1 MNDES
6 PLLGR
11 CPSSNSLPSRSE
23 ELTTK
28 ESQVDHTQRRRLSPT
43 HVSDA
48 HALLSNTS
56 NSENLTHVR
65 PLLIRFGS
73 SFFEPFRDES
83 GSSQSVR
90 GGLSSIAI
98 AGTILGVFMP
108 KNATLPTPWYRVVS
122 SMLGYTYFLA
132 WSVSFYPQI
141 VANYQR
147 GSTVGLSSDF
157 STINHV
163 GYICYSIYTTSFFW
177 SQDVNALFKE
187 RYGQDAK
194 ITVQSNDVA
203 FALHALVLSFVW
215 VFQIFYFGGFKM
227 QGLTLSIRFAIV
239 GITLICSGV
248 ALSIK
253 AGWTDLSW
261 LDFLYLLSLVKVL
274 ITITK
279 YVPQVL
285 LNIRRK
291 STVGWSIWNVTL
303 DVMGGSLSMMQ
314 LVLDSV
320 DLEDWTGIT
329 GNLAKLGLSVV
340 TIVFDAIFLFQHYVL
355 YRHSESGSSVVV

>member
-1 MNDES
+1 
-6 PLLGR
+6 
-11 CPSSNSLPSRSE
+11 
-23 ELTTK
+23 
-28 ESQVDHTQRRRLSPT
+28 
-43 HVSDA
+43 
-48 HALLSNTS
+48 
-56 NSENLTHVR
+56 
-65 PLLIRFGS
+65 
-73 SFFEPFRDES
+73 
-83 GSSQSVR
+83 
-90 GGLSSIAI
+90 
-98 AGTILGVFMP
+98 
-108 KNATLPTPWYRVVS
+108 
-122 SMLGYTYFLA
+122 
-132 WSVSFYPQI
+132 
-141 VANYQR
+141 
-147 GSTVGLSSDF
+147 
-157 STINHV
+157 
-163 GYICYSIYTTSFFW
+163 
-177 SQDVNALFKE
+177 
-187 RYGQDAK
+187 
-194 ITVQSNDVA
+194 
-203 FALHALVLSFVW
+203 
-215 VFQIFYFGGFKM
+215 M